1 LVTVKERLD
10 AEAVRKVVSEKR
22 QMVEVMSVSALG
34 FQVVR
39 IPFDARRDGRRRR
52 RRQVAGAGERPP

>member
-1 LVTVKERLD
+1 VTVKERLD

-39 IPFDARRDGRRRR
+39 IPFDA
-52 RRQVAGAGERPP
+52 